1 MSKIQARRG
10 SNRKKTIN
18 HAGKP
23 IKSSLQEI
31 ALMSFYFIG
40 LYLFISLFT
49 YYGGDP
55 GWGRSGSAEEI
66 QNIGGMVGAVFADI
80 FLNLFGYFAYL
91 FPIMVGYMGW
101 LIYKGRH
108 HEIFSEPKNL
118 LIPSIGFLIT
128 LMAGCGLAIVHFTS
142 ENTLLP
148 THAGGILG
156 QWVGNS
162 LVSIVNPLGATLILL
177 ALFFTGITLLTA
189 LSWMRLADVVGY
201 HTLLWLPVIQKYM
214 SSQFLPW
221 LSVNTKKTFKTT
233 RKISKVAGYN
243 TKKWGKTAYNRWQ
256 ERRVEWREER
266 KRYAEESMYDDDE
279 YEEYDNYEDEVE
291 EKKYVEKPL
300 PPVVQKPAI
309 PLPSLKL
316 LDAAPNI
323 ASSPTIKVLSQRMTD
338 AFANIGIEAEIISV
352 QPGPIL
358 TIYEVNP
365 ITPINTNHLDDLDIA
380 LAEVLKIAKVRTIE
394 SQGETLHIEI
404 PNWKRQPI
412 NLCELLNSSEYQSN
426 LSSLAIA
433 LGRDIGGQP
442 VIIDLTKI
450 PHILI
455 AGSDNTEKNTAI
467 NTFILSLL
475 YKSDPEAVRLL
486 LVDNSTN
493 DLAMYTDLPHLLAP
507 IVTDVQ
513 QIPNILTWCEQE
525 MEHRYKLMASL
536 GVRGIEDYNQAQLL
550 QAGVENVNESLYHIL
565 IVINELS
572 ELMVTGV
579 EAEIEQSITSLTRKA
594 RAAGIHIIL
603 ATQYPTVNVITGLV
617 KTNVPTRVAFNVE
630 NKGESRTIL
639 GQIGAEELLGQGDML
654 YMTAGTGIP
663 VRVHGSTVTKSEVEN
678 VVTDLKSRATPVYID
693 FSNPL
698 AESRNKDI

>member
-1 MSKIQARRG
+1 MSKIQAQRT
-10 SNRKKTIN
+10 NRKKYNNT
-18 HAGKP
+18 GKP

-31 ALMSFYFIG
+31 VLMFFYFIG
-40 LYLFISLFT
+40 LYLFVSLFT

-91 FPIMVGYMGW
+91 FPIMVGYMGL

-162 LVSIVNPLGATLILL
+162 LVAMVNPLGATLILL

-189 LSWMRLADVVGY
+189 LSWMRLADMVGY
-201 HTLLWLPVIQKYM
+201 HTLLWLPVVKEYM
-214 SSQFLPW
+214 STQFLPW

-233 RKISKVAGYN
+233 TKISKIAGTN
-243 TKKWGKTAYNRWQ
+243 TKQWSKTAYNRWQ
-256 ERRVEWREER
+256 KRRIEWREER
-266 KRYAEESMYDDDE
+266 KRYAEESMYDDEYDE
-279 YEEYDNYEDEVE
+279 YEDEIE

-300 PPVVQKPAI
+300 PPVIKKPTI

-316 LDAAPNI
+316 LDAAPNV
-323 ASSPTIKVLSQRMTD
+323 ANPPTIKTLSQRMTD
-338 AFANIGIEAEIISV
+338 AFANIGIEADIISI
-352 QPGPIL
+352 QPGPVL

-380 LAEVLKIAKVRTIE
+380 LEEALKTSKVKTTE
-394 SQGETLHIEI
+394 SQGENLHIEI
-404 PNWKRQPI
+404 PTWKRQPI

-426 LSSLAIA
+426 LSQLAIA

-442 VIIDLTKI
+442 VIIDLTRI
-450 PHILI
+450 PNILI
-455 AGSDNTEKNTAI
+455 AGSDNAEKNTGI

-475 YKSDPEAVRLL
+475 YKSSPEAVRLL
-486 LVDNSTN
+486 LIDNATN
-493 DLAMYTDLPHLLAP
+493 DLAMYADLPHLLAP

-513 QIPNILTWCEQE
+513 KVPNILTWCEQE
-525 MEHRYKLMASL
+525 MENRYKLMASI
-536 GVRGIEDYNQAQLL
+536 GVRGIDDYNQAQLL
-550 QAGVENVNESLYHIL
+550 QAEVENTNEALYHI
-565 IVINELS
+565 IIIINELS

-579 EAEIEQSITSLTRKA
+579 ETEESITSLTRKA

-617 KTNVPTRVAFNVE
+617 KNNVPTRIAFKVD
-630 NKGESRTIL
+630 NKSESRTIL
-639 GQIGAEELLGQGDML
+639 GQIGAEELLEQGDML
-654 YMTAGTGIP
+654 YMTAGTGTP
-663 VRVHGSTVTKSEVEN
+663 VRVHGSTVSKSEVEN
-678 VVTDLKSRATPVYID
+678 VVADLKSRAAPVYVD
-693 FSNPL
+693 FS
-698 AESRNKDI
+698 DILVKADD

>member
-1 MSKIQARRG
+1 MQKIQAQR
-10 SNRKKTIN
+10 SNRKKNNNT
-18 HAGKP
+18 GKP

-31 ALMSFYFIG
+31 VLMSFYFIG

-66 QNIGGMVGAVFADI
+66 RNIGGMVGAVFADI

-118 LIPSIGFLIT
+118 LIPSIGFLTT

-493 DLAMYTDLPHLLAP
+493 DLAIYTDLPHLLAP

>member
-1 MSKIQARRG
+1 MSKIQAQRT
-10 SNRKKTIN
+10 NRKKYNNT
-18 HAGKP
+18 GKP

-31 ALMSFYFIG
+31 VLMFFYFIG

-118 LIPSIGFLIT
+118 LIPSIGFLTT

-162 LVSIVNPLGATLILL
+162 LVAMVNPLGATLILL

-201 HTLLWLPVIQKYM
+201 YTLIWLPVIKDYM
-214 SSQFLPW
+214 STQFLPW
-221 LSVNTKKTFKTT
+221 LSINTKKTLKTT
-233 RKISKVAGYN
+233 TKISKIAGTN
-243 TKKWGKTAYNRWQ
+243 TKKWSKTAYNRWQ
-256 ERRVEWREER
+256 KRRIEWREER
-266 KRYAEESMYDDDE
+266 KQYAEESMYDDE
-279 YEEYDNYEDEVE
+279 YEEYDEYEDEIE
-291 EKKYVEKPL
+291 DKKYVEKPL
-300 PPVVQKPAI
+300 HSLVKKPTI

-316 LDAAPNI
+316 LDAAPNVTNP
-323 ASSPTIKVLSQRMTD
+323 PTIKILSQRMTD
-338 AFANIGIEAEIISV
+338 AFANIGIDAEIISV
-352 QPGPIL
+352 QPGPVL
-358 TIYEVNP
+358 TTYEVNP

-380 LAEVLKIAKVRTIE
+380 LAESLKIVKVKTIE
-394 SQGETLHIEI
+394 NQGETLHIEI
-404 PNWKRQPI
+404 PTWKRQPI

-426 LSSLAIA
+426 LSPLAIA

-442 VIIDLTKI
+442 VIIDLTRI

-455 AGSDNTEKNTAI
+455 AGSNNTEKNTAI

-475 YKSDPEAVRLL
+475 YKSSPEAVRLL
-486 LVDNSTN
+486 LVDNATN
-493 DLAMYTDLPHLLAP
+493 DLAIYTDLPHLLAP

-525 MEHRYKLMASL
+525 MEHRYKLMASI
-536 GVRGIEDYNQAQLL
+536 GVRGIDDYNQAQLL
-550 QAGVENVNESLYHIL
+550 QAEVENINEPLPHIMM
-565 IVINELS
+565 IINELS

-579 EAEIEQSITSLTRKA
+579 ETKIEQSITSLTRKA
-594 RAAGIHIIL
+594 RAVGIHIIL
-603 ATQYPTVNVITGLV
+603 ATQYPTVNVITGLI
-617 KTNVPTRVAFNVE
+617 KNNVPTRIAFKVD
-630 NKGESRTIL
+630 NKNESRTIL
-639 GQIGAEELLGQGDML
+639 GQVGAEELLEQGDML
-654 YMTAGTGIP
+654 YMTAGTGTP
-663 VRVHGSTVTKSEVEN
+663 VRVHGSSVSKSEVEN
-678 VVTDLKSRATPVYID
+678 VVADLKSRSTPVYVD
-693 FSNPL
+693 FTDVLVKEDS
-698 AESRNKDI
+698 